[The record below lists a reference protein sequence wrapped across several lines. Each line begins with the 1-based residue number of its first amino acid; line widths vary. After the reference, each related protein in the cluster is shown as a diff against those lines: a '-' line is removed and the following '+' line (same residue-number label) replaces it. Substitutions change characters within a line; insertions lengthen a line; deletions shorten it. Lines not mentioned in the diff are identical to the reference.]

1 LGVHGGNGNNGV
13 FPFPII
19 RLFRYGLHAD
29 AIDWA
34 GRKAQFTAGAFG
46 SNDGV
51 HVLGRA

>member
-19 RLFRYGLHAD
+19 RLFGYGLHAD